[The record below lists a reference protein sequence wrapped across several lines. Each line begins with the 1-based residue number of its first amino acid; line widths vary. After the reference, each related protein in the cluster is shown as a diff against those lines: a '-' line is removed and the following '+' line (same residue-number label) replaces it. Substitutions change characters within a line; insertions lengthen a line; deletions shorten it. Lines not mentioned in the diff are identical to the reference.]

1 MRTICNNGYVRRVL
15 AIPLLILFILPV
27 ALPFFSAGEAEA
39 SVPVCCR
46 RSGKHHCMMMLSSRN
61 SKTSMIG
68 ERCPYSA
75 LQPAMLILVSFA
87 PSTSASVFAGLA
99 RHPSV
104 APQAEAQQRIS
115 FDRSRQKRGPPE
127 QTA

>member
-1 MRTICNNGYVRRVL
+1 MRRAF
-15 AIPLLILFILPV
+15 AIPLLLFFMLPI
-27 ALPFFSAGEAEA
+27 ALPFFSVNAASA

-46 RSGKHHCMMMLSSRN
+46 RNGKHHCMMMLTSRH
-61 SKTSMIG
+61 SKTSQID

-75 LQPAMLILVSFA
+75 VQPAMIVPASYA
-87 PSTSASVFAGLA
+87 PSTSASVFAELTQ
-99 RHPSV
+99 HPSV

-127 QTA
+127 QAA

>member
-1 MRTICNNGYVRRVL
+1 MRRVL
-15 AIPLLILFILPV
+15 AIPLLILFMLPI

-46 RSGKHHCMMMLSSRN
+46 RNGKHHCMMMQSSRH

-68 ERCPYSA
+68 EHCPYSA
-75 LQPAMLILVSFA
+75 AQPAMLIPASFA
-87 PSTSASVFAGLA
+87 PSTSASVFAGLTQ
-99 RHPSV
+99 HPSV
-104 APQAEAQQRIS
+104 APQAEAQQRVS
-115 FDRSRQKRGPPE
+115 FDRTRQKRGPPE